1 VSASLGVQLTCNGC
15 GRPTYVP
22 KSSVPAARV
31 YAAHF
36 LNTVTYVALN
46 GLTQDLC
53 AVCQQNCTFVDVTIE
68 TARTEVHARRAA
80 ALTAAGVDPGDTI
93 AVDWSDDDEPMRTTY
108 IVGPTTGR
116 LYEAHDTGDT
126 WNGAPIL
133 AFTLSDLLALIK
145 AGDGA
150 DGNGYGLENHAGRI
164 VDVTGPDDEIPV
176 PTLIADVRGDTLVLY
191 VPQGRTWDE
200 TTTAEPGDLA

>member
-1 VSASLGVQLTCNGC
+1 M
-15 GRPTYVP
+15 P
-22 KSSVPAARV
+22 
-31 YAAHF
+31 
-36 LNTVTYVALN
+36 
-46 GLTQDLC
+46 
-53 AVCQQNCTFVDVTIE
+53 
-68 TARTEVHARRAA
+68 
-80 ALTAAGVDPGDTI
+80 DTT
-93 AVDWSDDDEPMRTTY
+93 RTTTRDDAAPTTH

-116 LYEAHDTGDT
+116 LYEAHHTGDT

-133 AFTLSDLLALIK
+133 AFAMSDLLALIK

-150 DGNGYGLENHAGRI
+150 DGNGYGLENHAGHI

-200 TTTAEPGDLA
+200 TTPCPTAEPGDLT